1 MAKEKITKEITH
13 FQETFAKVKNEVGKM
28 IVGQEDI
35 IENVLVAICCGGHV
49 LLEGVPG
56 LGKTALVNTIATALE
71 LRFQRIQF
79 TPDLLPSDVVGTQ
92 ILTETDGRREFS
104 FQPGPVFCNILLAD
118 EINRATPKTQSAL
131 LETMQEKR
139 VTVANQTH
147 TIGLPFFVL
156 ATQNPIEN
164 DGTYP
169 LPEAQL
175 DRFFFKLKVELP
187 KHDEFIEILH
197 RTGGKKKPRLLPAAT
212 GKDILKMGETLADIP
227 IADEVMNY
235 LVKIVCATHP
245 NNQYAPDD
253 VNHYVRNGASPRAAQ
268 AILAGARA
276 RAILDNRLH
285 VAKEDINACA
295 VPAIRHRLIL
305 SFEGEAEKKNP
316 DEIIQEIISS
326 CGK

>member
-1 MAKEKITKEITH
+1 
-13 FQETFAKVKNEVGKM
+13 
-28 IVGQEDI
+28 
-35 IENVLVAICCGGHV
+35 
-49 LLEGVPG
+49 
-56 LGKTALVNTIATALE
+56 
-71 LRFQRIQF
+71 
-79 TPDLLPSDVVGTQ
+79 
-92 ILTETDGRREFS
+92 
-104 FQPGPVFCNILLAD
+104 
-118 EINRATPKTQSAL
+118 
-131 LETMQEKR
+131 
-139 VTVANQTH
+139 
-147 TIGLPFFVL
+147 
-156 ATQNPIEN
+156 
-164 DGTYP
+164 
-169 LPEAQL
+169 
-175 DRFFFKLKVELP
+175 
-187 KHDEFIEILH
+187 
-197 RTGGKKKPRLLPAAT
+197 
-212 GKDILKMGETLADIP
+212 MGETLADIP